1 MILLWALIVA
11 AELATI
17 AAGAQAVHLLRKRDS
32 RISWLQTQIDT
43 EKAAS
48 ASTQKQLDAQKIL
61 LQQAE
66 AWLDAERAKLN
77 PPAPPASPEP
87 APASAP

>member
-43 EKAAS
+43 QKTTID
-48 ASTQKQLDAQKIL
+48 STQKQLDAQKIL

-77 PPAPPASPEP
+77 LPAPPASP